1 MNPALVELERQ
12 FESVRA
18 AIAALVDGLTE
29 EELQWRPAEGR
40 WSIVE
45 CFDHLNS
52 AWAVLGK
59 LDRKIAEGRE
69 RGLLASGP
77 FRTKFLGQLYIRLVE
92 PPVRYLRVRAP
103 ARFRPRPGPPPS
115 EVVPKLVALQGELI
129 DRIRAADGV
138 DLGAITMSSPISRR
152 FRMTIGQWFAFLAGH
167 ERRHLWQ
174 ANRVRERLPRTDVPY
189 RRPAARA

>member
-1 MNPALVELERQ
+1 MNPSLVDLERQ

-18 AIAALVDGLTE
+18 SIASLVEGLTE
-29 EELQWRPAEGR
+29 EDLQWRPAEGQ

-52 AWAVLGK
+52 AWQVLPK
-59 LDRKIAEGRE
+59 LDRKIAEGRQ
-69 RGLLASGP
+69 RGLLTSGR
-77 FRTKFLGQLYIRLVE
+77 FRTKILGQIYLRLVE
-92 PPVRYLRVRAP
+92 PPVRFLRVRAP
-103 ARFRPRPGPPPS
+103 ARVRPRTSPPSS

-129 DRIRAADGV
+129 DRIRAAEGV

-152 FRMTIGQWFAFLAGH
+152 FKVTVGQWFAFLAGH

-174 ANRVRERLPRTDVPY
+174 AGRVKERLRKGDG
-189 RRPAARA
+189 

>member
-1 MNPALVELERQ
+1 MNRALVDLERQ

-18 AIAALVDGLTE
+18 SISSVVDGLTE
-29 EELQWRPAEGR
+29 ENLQWRPAEGQ

-52 AWAVLGK
+52 GWRVLPK

-77 FRTKFLGQLYIRLVE
+77 FRTKILGQLYIRAVE
-92 PPVRYLRVRAP
+92 PPVRFRVRAP
-103 ARFRPRPGPPPS
+103 APFRPRTSPPSS
-115 EVVPKLVALQGELI
+115 EVVPKLVALQAELI

-138 DLGAITMSSPISRR
+138 DLGAITMSSPITRR
-152 FRMTIGQWFAFLAGH
+152 FKMTIAQWFAFLAGH

-174 ANRVRERLPRTDVPY
+174 ASRVRERLP
-189 RRPAARA
+189 

>member
-1 MNPALVELERQ
+1 MNPALVDLERQ

-29 EELQWRPAEGR
+29 EDLQWRPAEGQ

-52 AWAVLGK
+52 AWAVLPK

-69 RGLLASGP
+69 RGLFASGP
-77 FRTKFLGQLYIRLVE
+77 FRTKILGQLYIRLVE

-103 ARFRPRPGPPPS
+103 ARFRPRTSPPPS
-115 EVVPKLVALQGELI
+115 EVVPRLVALQGELI
-129 DRIRAADGV
+129 GRIRAADGV

-174 ANRVRERLPRTDVPY
+174 ANRVRERLRREDAPY
-189 RRPAARA
+189 RPPAARA